1 MASLKAF
8 YTIPELY
15 KYLTEDFGP
24 KKGGYAIQRK
34 VDNVYKGIT
43 YNELK
48 EETNAFA
55 FGLAALGLKKD
66 DCVALIS
73 ENRPE
78 WVYADFAMQLLG
90 IINVP
95 LYPSLTSDS
104 IEYILNDSESKAI
117 IVSTGFQL
125 NKVQKIMKNCKH
137 LKHIIILNDHD
148 DVSTTDN
155 LFTFKQIQEK
165 GKSIQ
170 SSDPDLLKKISSG
183 IKEDDVCTIIYT
195 SGTTGEPKGVILTHK
210 NIISNVNAALDIFP
224 ITKDDVFL
232 SFLPL
237 CHIFERMAG
246 YYTAFAAGCTIYY
259 AESIEKVAINL
270 QEAKP
275 TLMTSVPRLFER
287 MHSRIIKNVESQPP
301 KKQKIFYWALE
312 VGKKFAAAQK
322 KGSVSL
328 GLKLKHKLADK
339 LVFHKLRE
347 RTGGR
352 LRFFISGG
360 AALSKE
366 LGEFFEAVG
375 IKIVEG
381 YGLTESSPV
390 IAANRPDDYKF
401 GTVGKPLPGVEIKIA
416 PDGEILARGPNIM
429 RGYYKKKR
437 ETEETIINGWLHTGD
452 IGAFDSEGFLM
463 ITDRKKHLF
472 KTSAGKYI
480 APTPIENIFLSSK
493 YIDQFVLIGDK
504 RMFLSAL
511 IVPDYEALKEFADAH
526 KIPYK
531 NESDLTNNEQ
541 IYKLIEDDMA
551 KLQKSL
557 ANYERVRK
565 FALLDKPFTI
575 ETGEITP
582 SLKIKRKVVEEKY
595 NYLIEKMYL
604 GGIEKN

>member
-1 MASLKAF
+1 MALLKEF
-8 YTIPELY
+8 NTIPELY
-15 KYLTEDFGP
+15 RFLTEDYGL
-24 KKGGYAIQRK
+24 KKHGNAIYRK

-43 YNELK
+43 YKELK
-48 EETNAFA
+48 EETDLFA
-55 FGLAALGLKKD
+55 FGLTSLGLKKND
-66 DCVALIS
+66 SVALIS

-104 IEYILNDSESKAI
+104 IEYILNDSEARAI

-125 NKVQKIMKNCKH
+125 NKVQKIVNKCKH
-137 LKHIIILNDHD
+137 LKYIIIFNEHED
-148 DVSTTDN
+148 TDSVKN
-155 LFTFKQIQEK
+155 IFTFNQIQEK
-165 GKSIQ
+165 GKEKKKNDLNFLIK
-170 SSDPDLLKKISSG
+170 SSEA
-183 IKEDDVCTIIYT
+183 IKDSDVCTIIYT
-195 SGTTGEPKGVILTHK
+195 SGTTGEPKGVILTHR

-224 ITKDDVFL
+224 ITKDDIFL

-259 AESIEKVAINL
+259 AESIEKVATNL

-287 MHSRIIKNVESQPP
+287 IQSRIIKNVESQSVS
-301 KKQKIFYWALE
+301 KQKIFYWALRI
-312 VGKKFAAAQK
+312 GKDYVSARK
-322 KGSVSL
+322 KGSVPPP
-328 GLKLKHKLADK
+328 LKLKHKIADK

-375 IKIVEG
+375 LQIIEG

-401 GTVGKPLPGVEIKIA
+401 GTVGKPLPGVEVKIA
-416 PDGEILARGPNIM
+416 SDGEILARGPNIM
-429 RGYYKKKR
+429 QGYYKKKK
-437 ETEETIINGWLHTGD
+437 ETEETVINGWLHTGD
-452 IGAFDSEGFLM
+452 IGAFDTDGFLM

-480 APTPIENIFLSSK
+480 APTPIENIFLTSK
-493 YIDQFVLIGDK
+493 YIDQFVLIGDR

-511 IVPDYEALKEFADAH
+511 IVPDYESLKEYADAH
-526 KIPYK
+526 KIPYT
-531 NESDLTNNEQ
+531 NESDLTGNEQ
-541 IYKLIEDDMA
+541 IYKLIETDMG
-551 KLQKSL
+551 KLQKKL

-595 NYLIEKMYL
+595 NYLIEKMYY